1 MIDIQNLSF
10 SYNGKPFI
18 ENLNFSLADG
28 TLTALIGEN
37 GSGKSTL
44 LKLLTGNEKLSLF
57 TETPSNE
64 PNAIM

>member
-44 LKLLTGNEKLSLF
+44 CSESTYPRPK
-57 TETPSNE
+57 
-64 PNAIM
+64 